1 MENCKYGTKSGL
13 AGGRGFSL
21 AELLI
26 VVAII
31 GILAAIVIPEFQSH
45 SQQAKEAAAKENL
58 RVLREAIERYKI
70 NYGIAPGYPSNN
82 PCAPVTYP
90 ALYLALVNQ
99 KYLNELP
106 PNPFNNLQSMLMI
119 QDNQE
124 FPNAPTGN
132 YGWIYKPK
140 TSEIRLDQP
149 GTDGAGM
156 PYFFY

>member
-58 RVLREAIERYKI
+58 RIFREFLRLSIGEGQDITLSSIPK
-70 NYGIAPGYPSNN
+70 
-82 PCAPVTYP
+82 
-90 ALYLALVNQ
+90 
-99 KYLNELP
+99 
-106 PNPFNNLQSMLMI
+106 NPFNNLNTVRTISS
-119 QDNQE
+119 DE
-124 FPNAPTGN
+124 WPGPTGE
-132 YGWIYKPK
+132 YGWHFKPSVLEVK
-140 TSEIRLDQP
+140 LDWP
-149 GTDGAGM
+149 GLDSAGK
-156 PYFFY
+156 PYYDY